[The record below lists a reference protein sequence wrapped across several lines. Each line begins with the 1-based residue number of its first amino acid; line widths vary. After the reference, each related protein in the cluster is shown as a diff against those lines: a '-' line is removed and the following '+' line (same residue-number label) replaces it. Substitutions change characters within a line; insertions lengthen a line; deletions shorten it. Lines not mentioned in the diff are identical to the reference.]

1 MLRYRPQ
8 TFLVLNQVER
18 PNQCF
23 RLGTRRR
30 TVSATTDWT
39 LAAGSEAYVHL
50 VQGRL
55 TVNDVVLN
63 AGDALKLTDETAVV
77 LHDGDN
83 AEVLVF
89 DLPVS

>member
-1 MLRYRPQ
+1 M
-8 TFLVLNQVER
+8 
-18 PNQCF
+18 
-23 RLGTRRR
+23 
-30 TVSATTDWT
+30 
-39 LAAGSEAYVHL
+39 AYVHL

-55 TVNDVVLN
+55 TVNGVVLN
-63 AGDALKLTDETAVV
+63 TGDALKLTDETEVA